1 MVPALAGSLISLLMV
16 TTMSAMNDKVFER
29 LLQHRDS
36 ILRQH
41 RWLAGDEVSPTLAAD
56 AWQINAGN
64 LALELRKYASLLDAI
79 SAGLLT
85 GPIVFP
91 SWDEGRQDG
100 PFGVIAD
107 AHKDGCTNPAVFNC
121 CEDAYRMAKAAPEL
135 LAALKDLM
143 ELYANG
149 QVVIEGNDGNDP
161 VVGAAWDAI
170 AKAEGGAE

>member
-1 MVPALAGSLISLLMV
+1 MVPASAGSRIPLLMV
-16 TTMSAMNDKVFER
+16 TTMSTPSDKVFER

-85 GPIVFP
+85 GPVVFP
-91 SWDEGRQDG
+91 SWDEGE
-100 PFGVIAD
+100 AD
-107 AHKDGCTNPAVFNC
+107 KGCDDDASIFMDAVRHDIRLAGKDREVTA
-121 CEDAYRMAKAAPEL
+121 EDVAR
-135 LAALKDLM
+135 LKK
-143 ELYANG
+143 
-149 QVVIEGNDGNDP
+149 
-161 VVGAAWDAI
+161 W
-170 AKAEGGAE
+170 AEGGAE